1 MTSANNFRA
10 LFGLARPKLPFN
22 FKGELNKKILFHL
35 FVAAIISMSTVKKF
49 LKSDMGLRFY
59 GFSKLGIW
67 GLCVTQVCV
76 RRRTGANADVMSC
89 WEGKLHAT
97 SKDNP
102 CKRLL

>member
-1 MTSANNFRA
+1 MNMS
-10 LFGLARPKLPFN
+10 GI

-59 GFSKLGIW
+59 GFSKMVIW

-76 RRRTGANADVMSC
+76 RRRPGANADVMSC

-97 SKDNP
+97 SKDTA